1 MNYAAPSLDILATA
15 VLILDEAQCIRQ
27 MNTAAENLLG
37 ISSRHALGR
46 PLGEV
51 FHNCTELVQTLEAA
65 LRENASFME
74 HAMEVHTGE
83 HAMVLSVSVSPVEFH
98 PGAAV
103 VEFHPAGRSMKIARE
118 EQAMAQAQ
126 AAQMLLRQLAHEIR
140 NPLGGIRG
148 AAQLLEAELHGAELT
163 EYTQVIIQETNRL
176 QDLLDRWLAPTKRP
190 EIRPLSIHE
199 VLERVRQL
207 VMAEFPGVN
216 IRREYDISLPDVQGD
231 MEQLIQALLNIVR
244 NGAQAMQGQGQIILR
259 TSAVRQ
265 VTLAMKRWKLAAR
278 IDIIDQGPG
287 IPEEMQDMVFFP
299 LVSGR
304 EGGSGVGLTLAQS
317 LIQRHEGV
325 IHLVSEPGFTCFSVY
340 LPIQAAGSKA
350 REAESPHPHPESNT

>member
-1 MNYAAPSLDILATA
+1 MNYAAPGLDILATA
-15 VLILDEAQCIRQ
+15 VLLLDETQRIRY

-37 ISSRHALGR
+37 ISARHVLGR
-46 PLGEV
+46 TIGEV
-51 FHNCTELVQTLEAA
+51 FPNCTELVHTLEAA

-74 HAMEVHTGE
+74 HAMAMHTGE
-83 HAMVLSVSVSPVEFH
+83 HALVLSVSVSPADFH
-98 PGAAV
+98 PGGAV
-103 VEFHPAGRSMKIARE
+103 VEFHPAGRSLKIARE

-148 AAQLLEAELHGAELT
+148 AAQLLEAELQGAELT

-190 EIRPLSIHE
+190 EIRPLNIHE
-199 VLERVRQL
+199 VLERVRSL
-207 VMAEFPGVN
+207 VMAEHPGLE
-216 IRREYDISLPDVQGD
+216 IRREYDISLPDIRGD

-244 NGAQAMQGQGQIILR
+244 NAAQAMQGQGRILLR
-259 TSAVRQ
+259 SSVARH
-265 VTLAMKRWKLAAR
+265 VTLAMKHWKLAAR
-278 IDIIDQGPG
+278 LDIIDYGPG
-287 IPEEMQDMVFFP
+287 IPEDMQDMVFFP

-304 EGGSGVGLTLAQS
+304 EGGTGVGLTLAQS
-317 LIQRHEGV
+317 LIQRHEGA

-340 LPIQAAGSKA
+340 LPIQGPAGRNQGSEQPRA
-350 REAESPHPHPESNT
+350 T

>member
-1 MNYAAPSLDILATA
+1 MNFAAPGLDILATA
-15 VLILDEAQCIRQ
+15 VLLLDENQQIRYI
-27 MNTAAENLLG
+27 NTAAEHLLG
-37 ISSRHALGR
+37 LSARHVIGHS
-46 PLGEV
+46 LGEV
-51 FHNCTELVQTLEAA
+51 FRDCTELVQTLEAA

-83 HAMVLSVSVSPVEFH
+83 HTMILSVSVTPMEFH

-126 AAQMLLRQLAHEIR
+126 AAQLLLRQLAHEIR

-148 AAQLLEAELHGAELT
+148 AAQLLEAELQGAELT

-176 QDLLDRWLAPTKRP
+176 QDLLDRWLTPTKRP
-190 EIRPLSIHE
+190 EIRPLNVHE
-199 VLERVRQL
+199 VLERVRSL
-207 VMAEFPGVN
+207 VMAEFAGVE
-216 IRREYDISLPDVQGD
+216 IRREYDISLPEIQGD

-244 NGAQAMQGQGQIILR
+244 NAAQAMHGQGRILLR
-259 TSAVRQ
+259 SSVARH
-265 VTLAMKRWKLAAR
+265 VTLAMKHWKLAAR
-278 IDIIDQGPG
+278 IDIIDYGPG

-304 EGGSGVGLTLAQS
+304 EGGTGVGLTLAQS
-317 LIQRHEGV
+317 LIQRHEGA

-340 LPIQAAGSKA
+340 LPIK
-350 REAESPHPHPESNT
+350 